1 MGPEA
6 WITMT
11 VLSLVVVLLVT
22 TRRAPDVVI
31 WGGVALLMVAP
42 VPGPQGLRLGV
53 LSASDAL
60 AGLANEGAVAVG
72 LLFVLA
78 AGIKTTGAMTWLGQ
92 GMLGRPRSLAA
103 AQARIMLPTSL
114 MSAFFNNTPLVA
126 TLLPVVG
133 DWARKRRQAVS
144 MLLMPL
150 SYASILGGACTLIG
164 TSTNL
169 IANGWLVEH
178 TSLGGLGMF
187 ELAWIGVPAL
197 ALGFAWVLL
206 TSRWLLPNRRPPLDF
221 GDDARQYTV
230 EMLVPRGSPLAGKTI
245 EEAGL
250 RHLPGLYLIEL
261 DREDQVLPAVSPR
274 LRLREEDRLVFAGV
288 VESVVDLRMIHGLVP
303 ATNQIFKLQAG
314 QRDRCLVEA
323 VVSDACPLVGQTI
336 REGRFRGV
344 YNAAVI
350 AVARNGARIGSRIGD
365 VRLEPGDTLLLET
378 RPSFAEQQRDSR
390 DFYLVSRIE
399 GSTPPQHERA
409 PVALTILAALIL
421 VVSLRWLSMVQA
433 AALGAGL
440 MVMTRCCTATVA
452 RRSIDWQV
460 LLVMTGA
467 LALGKAMQTSGLAS
481 TLGSELIGLAGDR
494 PLMVLGVVYGITMVA
509 SCVVT
514 AKAGVLLV
522 LPIALAASQDLG
534 VSFLPFAVAVTFA
547 GATTIATPIGYPTN
561 LMVLGPGGYRFGD
574 YLRFGGPLALALWG
588 LAVLL
593 IPMIW
598 GFDPAGV

>member
-6 WITMT
+6 WITLT
-11 VLSLVVVLLVT
+11 AVSLVVVLLVT

-42 VPGPQGLRLGV
+42 VPGPEGLRLGV

-78 AGIKTTGAMTWLGQ
+78 AGIETTGAMTWLSQ
-92 GMLGRPRSLAA
+92 RLLGRPRSLAA

-126 TLLPVVG
+126 TLLPAVV
-133 DWARKRRQAVS
+133 DWARKRRHPVS
-144 MLLMPL
+144 MLLIPL

-178 TSLGGLGMF
+178 TSLPGLGMF

-197 ALGFAWVLL
+197 AVGFAWVLL
-206 TSRWLLPNRRPPLDF
+206 TSRWLLPDRRPPIDF

-230 EMLVPRGSPLAGKTI
+230 EMLVPRGSPLAGKTV

-261 DREDQVLPAVSPR
+261 GREDQVLPAVSPR

-288 VESVVDLRMIHGLVP
+288 VASVVDLRKIHGLVP
-303 ATNQIFKLQAG
+303 ATDQIFKLRER

-323 VVSDACPLVGQTI
+323 VVSDACPLVGRTI

-350 AVARNGARIGSRIGD
+350 AVARNGRRIGSRIGD

-390 DFYLVSRIE
+390 DFYLVSRVE

-409 PVALTILAALIL
+409 PVALAILTGLTL
-421 VVSLRWLSMVQA
+421 VVAFRWLSMVQA

-481 TLGSELIGLAGDR
+481 TLGSELIALAGDR
-494 PLMVLGVVYGITMVA
+494 PVLVLAVVYGITMVA

-514 AKAGVLLV
+514 AKAAALLV

-547 GATTIATPIGYPTN
+547 AATTIATPIGYPTN

-574 YLRFGGPLALALWG
+574 YLRFGGPLALVLWG
-588 LAVLL
+588 LAVVL
-593 IPMIW
+593 IPMLW
-598 GFDPAGV
+598 GFGPVGV

>member
-1 MGPEA
+1 MGSEA
-6 WITMT
+6 WITLT
-11 VLSLVVVLLVT
+11 TISLVVVLLVA
-22 TRRAPDVVI
+22 TRRAPDVII
-31 WGGVALLMVAP
+31 WGGVALLMIAP

-53 LSASDAL
+53 LSASEAL

-72 LLFVLA
+72 LLFVMA
-78 AGIKTTGAMTWLGQ
+78 AGIETTGAMTWLGQ
-92 GMLGRPRSLAA
+92 RMLGRPRSLAS

-126 TLLPVVG
+126 TLMPVVG
-133 DWARKRRQAVS
+133 DWARKRRQSVS
-144 MLLMPL
+144 MLLLPL

-178 TSLGGLGMF
+178 TNLSGLGMF
-187 ELAWIGVPAL
+187 ELAWLGVPAL
-197 ALGFAWVLL
+197 VVGFAWVLL
-206 TSRWLLPNRRPPLDF
+206 TSRWLLPDRLPPIAF

-230 EMLVPRGSPLAGKTI
+230 EMLLPRGSPLAGKTI

-250 RHLPGLYLIEL
+250 RHLPGLYLVEIS
-261 DREDQVLPAVSPR
+261 REDQVLPAVSPR

-288 VESVVDLRMIHGLVP
+288 VDSVVDLRRIHGLVP
-303 ATNQIFKLQAG
+303 ATNQIFKLHAG

-323 VVSDACPLVGQTI
+323 VVSDACPLVGRTI

-350 AVARNGARIGSRIGD
+350 AIARNGARIDSRIGD
-365 VRLEPGDTLLLET
+365 VRLQAGDTLLLET
-378 RPSFAEQQRDSR
+378 RPSFAEQQRDRR
-390 DFYLVSRIE
+390 DFYLVSRVE

-409 PVALTILAALIL
+409 PVALAILAALIL
-421 VVSLRWLSMVQA
+421 VVALRWLDMVQA
-433 AALGAGL
+433 AAVGAGL
-440 MVMTRCCTATVA
+440 MLMTRCCTATAA
-452 RRSIDWQV
+452 RRTIDWQV

-467 LALGKAMQTSGLAS
+467 LGLGKAMQTSGLAS
-481 TLGSELIGLAGDR
+481 TLGTELIGLAGDR
-494 PLMVLGVVYGITMVA
+494 PVAVLAILYGISMVV

-522 LPIALAASQDLG
+522 LPIALAASQDLD

-593 IPMIW
+593 IPMFW
-598 GFDPAGV
+598 GFARP